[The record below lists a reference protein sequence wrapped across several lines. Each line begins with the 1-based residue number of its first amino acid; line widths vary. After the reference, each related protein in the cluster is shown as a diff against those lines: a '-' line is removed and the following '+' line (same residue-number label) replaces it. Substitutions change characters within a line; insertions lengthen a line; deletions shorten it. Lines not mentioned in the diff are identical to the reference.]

1 MGDLSIYDPVFKEA
15 GLEWN
20 VDPTLLKAVAAQE
33 SGGKSQAVSK
43 AGAAGLMGIMPDTG
57 RGLGMTDLKDPVQS
71 IWGGAKYL
79 ASALDAEGTPQK
91 ALLYYHGGPDWR
103 QRFGPESAAYVPSVA
118 KHYQQFAGLGVP
130 TAGGAGP
137 AAADGAPGG
146 AAPPAATGGAGKVES
161 DADFL
166 KRTTSGQ
173 AKPSGESDAD
183 FLKRTT
189 QGAKSETPPAA
200 EPTPAPTLDEYG
212 RAAPDIKLPPSSI
225 APGTAAAAVVQGPNA
240 ASVPTQ
246 GPPTPAADVIT
257 GVLGRVGQAAVQ
269 GFQGTPNLLTPEAQ
283 ASLEAQGPVGRYISG
298 PLIKIGNQVLGAAGA
313 VGGAAGQALYE
324 AGNALGGPSLGRDL
338 YMGGQVA
345 PVAGMGAGVPNMLEP
360 PAGVAPRFVQERF
373 GEPPP
378 GRLPQLLGAIDR
390 ADQQPIRQPGNL
402 LDQSALTQPPPR
414 PMVGEGATQSV
425 GAAASREGSAPGT
438 FGLSPKEAA
447 AYRSTAEGQKLLE
460 AQQPGIPDRTA
471 YVPGVEPSAAE
482 IEQSVNTSREL
493 KSLKLQ
499 APEVSEE
506 ARAVAAQNND
516 ARRMHFEQLAGSDV
530 SLMNAKAARAA
541 QAEADLKA
549 TWAGKTEA
557 NPAAVLDKAAE
568 IKASPDG
575 RRPLVRG
582 AIDSVTSELTGP
594 DGKLITDPEQ
604 LYGVRKHIDDLT
616 SREAAAADPKNV
628 RAVAALDQLKTELD
642 TVIEASAPG
651 FKQYLQNFSSASRP
665 IDAMEALQK
674 FEPKLYDAQN
684 RMQYSRVQ
692 SMMRQIVDA
701 RSAPGVNAFK
711 SIPDETMQQLWNL
724 RDDLRR
730 SAGAEELARTTGSDT
745 AQNAWDIA
753 KTYAK
758 AGGTA
763 AAHGVANAIS
773 PGFGSM
779 ALTGARNMLA
789 PIFSARNARK
799 QTTRGMEMLHPKDN
813 LLQPPP

>member
-1 MGDLSIYDPVFKEA
+1 
-15 GLEWN
+15 
-20 VDPTLLKAVAAQE
+20 
-33 SGGKSQAVSK
+33 
-43 AGAAGLMGIMPDTG
+43 
-57 RGLGMTDLKDPVQS
+57 
-71 IWGGAKYL
+71 
-79 ASALDAEGTPQK
+79 
-91 ALLYYHGGPDWR
+91 LLYYHGGPGWR
-103 QRFGPESAAYVPSVA
+103 QNYGPESAGYVPGVA
-118 KHYQQFAGLGVP
+118 AKYQRYAAADTK
-130 TAGGAGP
+130 TATDAMPKAAADDPFSKALQEPAQEPAQGSQP
-137 AAADGAPGG
+137 AAAPATKAEVPDAFTAALGPKEVASQVQEQDPLSGSYLGG
-146 AAPPAATGGAGKVES
+146 
-161 DADFL
+161 
-166 KRTTSGQ
+166 Q
-173 AKPSGESDAD
+173 
-183 FLKRTT
+183 
-189 QGAKSETPPAA
+189 
-200 EPTPAPTLDEYG
+200 
-212 RAAPDIKLPPSSI
+212 LPPPTSSGI
-225 APGTAAAAVVQGPNA
+225 
-240 ASVPTQ
+240 
-246 GPPTPAADVIT
+246 
-257 GVLGRVGQAAVQ
+257 GRIGQAAVQ
-269 GFQGTPNLLTPEAQ
+269 GFQETPNILTPEAQ
-283 ASLEAQGPVGRYISG
+283 ASLENAGPVGRYISG
-298 PLIKIGNQVLGAAGA
+298 PLVKVGNQALGA
-313 VGGAAGQALYE
+313 VG
-324 AGNALGGPSLGRDL
+324 ALGGAVGQGAYEVGNAVGGPAMGRDL
-338 YMGGQVA
+338 FMLQQVA
-345 PVAGMGAGVPNMLEP
+345 PAAAMMAPAAPNYLRP
-360 PAGVAPRFVQERF
+360 PEGPPPPRFVQEYY
-373 GEPPP
+373 GEGTLQNPLAAQPALPPP
-378 GRLPQLLGAIDR
+378 AFVP
-390 ADQQPIRQPGNL
+390 PGINL
-402 LDQSALTQPPPR
+402 PPR
-414 PMVGEGATQSV
+414 PVEAPAFVPPGVSAVGNAVGGALPRGV
-425 GAAASREGSAPGT
+425 GAAASREGSAAGT
-438 FGLSPKEAA
+438 FGLSPKEVT

-506 ARAVAAQNND
+506 ARAIAAQNND
-516 ARRMHFEQLAGSDV
+516 ARRLHFEQLAGSDV
-530 SLMNAKAARAA
+530 SLMNAKAARTA

-557 NPAAVLDKAAE
+557 DPAAVLAKAAE

-651 FKQYLQNFSSASRP
+651 FKQYLKNFSDSSRP
-665 IDAMEALQK
+665 IDAAEALQK

-701 RSAPGVNAFK
+701 RSAPGINPYK

-753 KTYAK
+753 KTYGK
-758 AGGTA
+758 LGGTA
-763 AAHGVANAIS
+763 AAHGVANYIS

-779 ALTGARNMLA
+779 ALSGARNMLA
-789 PIFSARNARK
+789 PIFNARTARR
-799 QTTRGMEMLHPKDN
+799 QTSRGMEMLHPKQN
-813 LLQPPP
+813 LLEPPP